1 MDLPPRHSDH
11 EAHAGCALRS
21 RGDDCRFCG
30 VRHLSICQALDIN
43 ELDQLEQMASDSVFE
58 ERAVL
63 FREEDEVSSVFNLS
77 AGVARL
83 IRSLPDGRRQ
93 VTGFALPGDFLGISL
108 EKKWRFSAEAV
119 TPLVACR
126 FRRSNFEAFSEKNPH
141 LIKKMHEFASQ
152 ELNMAQDHMV
162 LLGRLTAEEKLA
174 SFLVEMKKRWA
185 RVAGHEQG
193 LIRLPMGRQ
202 DIADYLG
209 LTIETVS
216 RVINQMQ
223 RDRKLVIVPDG
234 VRFVDQNY
242 FDDLAL

>member
-1 MDLPPRHSDH
+1 MDNTARLSDH
-11 EAHAGCALRS
+11 DGHSGCALQS

-30 VRHLSICQALDIN
+30 VRHLSICQALDAE
-43 ELDQLEQMASDSVFE
+43 ELIELETIASDSVFDE
-58 ERAVL
+58 KSVL
-63 FREEDEVSSVFNLS
+63 FHEQDEASSVFNLT

-93 VTGFALPGDFLGISL
+93 VTGFALPGDFLGLSL
-108 EKKWRFSAEAV
+108 EKTWRYSAEAV
-119 TPLVACR
+119 TPVVACR
-126 FRRSNFEAFSEKNPH
+126 FRRSVFEGFADKNPQ
-141 LIKKMHEFASQ
+141 LIKKMHEFASH

-174 SFLVEMKKRWA
+174 SFLVEMKKRWS
-185 RVAGHEQG
+185 RVAGHEPG

-234 VRFVDQNY
+234 IRFVDQNY
-242 FDDLAL
+242 FDELAL

>member
-1 MDLPPRHSDH
+1 MDNSTRPTGHDH
-11 EAHAGCALRS
+11 HLGCALRA

-30 VRHLSICQALDIN
+30 VRHLSICQALEAD
-43 ELDQLEQMASDSVFE
+43 ELIELERLASD
-58 ERAVL
+58 AVYDEKAVI
-63 FREEDEVSSVFNLS
+63 FREEDEVSTVFNVTS
-77 AGVARL
+77 GVVRL
-83 IRSLPDGRRQ
+83 VRALPDGRRQ
-93 VTGFALPGDFLGISL
+93 VTGFALPGDFLGLAL
-108 EKKWRFSAEAV
+108 EKTWRFSAEAV

-126 FRRSNFEAFSEKNPH
+126 FRRSAFEQFAGKNPH
-141 LIKKMHEFASQ
+141 LIKKMHEFATQ
-152 ELNMAQDHMV
+152 ELSLAQDHMV

-174 SFLVEMKKRWA
+174 SFLVEMKRRWS
-185 RVAGHEQG
+185 RVAGHEPG

-234 VRFVDQNY
+234 IRFVDHHY